1 MPVWIE
7 YAACAVCAISGVLAA
22 NGKHMD
28 LFGAIMLAL
37 ATALGGGTVRD
48 LCLGIDPVFWVSAPD
63 YLIIS
68 LLTAI
73 GTFILARRFRFPE
86 RTLRLADA
94 FGLALFGII
103 GTEKALQLQAPVSVA
118 LFMGVIT
125 GVAGGIIRD
134 VLRSELPLVFR
145 PQIYLY
151 STAIFGG
158 ASIFVLL
165 EKTLGADTSHRYI
178 GMAIILALRLAAM
191 RWRLALPIFKG
202 K

>member
-1 MPVWIE
+1 MPLWIE

-22 NGKHMD
+22 RGKHMD

-48 LCLGIDPVFWVSAPD
+48 LCLGIQPVFWVLAPE
-63 YLIIS
+63 YLVFS
-68 LLTAI
+68 LITAI
-73 GTFILARRFRFPE
+73 AAFFLARHFRFPE
-86 RTLRLADA
+86 RTLGIADA

-103 GTEKALQLQAPVSVA
+103 GTEKALEMQAAISVA

-134 VLRSELPLVFR
+134 VLRNELPLVFS
-145 PQIYLY
+145 PEIYLY
-151 STAIFGG
+151 STAVFGG
-158 ASIFVLL
+158 ASLFVLL
-165 EKTLGADTSHRYI
+165 EITLSPSPAHRYI
-178 GMAIILALRLAAM
+178 GMAAILALRLAAM

>member
-1 MPVWIE
+1 MPLWIE

-28 LFGAIMLAL
+28 LFGAIILAL
-37 ATALGGGTVRD
+37 VTALGGGTVRD
-48 LCLGIDPVFWVSAPD
+48 LCLGIRPVFWITAPN
-63 YLIIS
+63 YLVIS
-68 LLTAI
+68 LVTAI
-73 GTFILARRFRFPE
+73 GTFILARGFKFPE
-86 RTLRLADA
+86 RTLGVADA

-103 GTEKALQLQAPVSVA
+103 GTEKALQLNASASVA
-118 LFMGVIT
+118 IFMGVIT

-158 ASIFVLL
+158 ASVFVFL
-165 EKTLGADTSHRYI
+165 EKTFEAAPSHRYI
-178 GMAIILALRLAAM
+178 GMGLILVLLLAAM
-191 RWRLALPIFKG
+191 RWRLALPIYKE

>member
-1 MPVWIE
+1 MPLWIE
-7 YAACAVCAISGVLAA
+7 YAACAVCGISGVLAA

-37 ATALGGGTVRD
+37 VTALGGGTVRD
-48 LCLGIDPVFWVSAPD
+48 LCLGIRPVFWVTAPD
-63 YLIIS
+63 YLVIS
-68 LLTAI
+68 LVTAI
-73 GTFILARRFRFPE
+73 GTFILAPRFKFPE
-86 RTLRLADA
+86 RTLGLADA

-118 LFMGVIT
+118 IFMGVIT

-134 VLRSELPLVFR
+134 VLRNELPLVFR

-158 ASIFVLL
+158 ASVFVLL
-165 EKTLGADTSHRYI
+165 EKTVGADPSHRYI
-178 GMAIILALRLAAM
+178 GMTIILALRLAAM
-191 RWRLALPIFKG
+191 RWRLALPIFTG

>member
-1 MPVWIE
+1 MPLWIE

-48 LCLGIDPVFWVSAPD
+48 LCLGVTPVFWIAAPD

-68 LLTAI
+68 LITASA
-73 GTFILARRFRFPE
+73 TFFLARQFKFPE
-86 RTLRLADA
+86 RTLSLADA

-103 GTEKALQLQAPVSVA
+103 GTEKALQMQAPMSVA
-118 LFMGVIT
+118 IFMGVIT

-134 VLRSELPLVFR
+134 VLRNELPLVFR
-145 PQIYLY
+145 PEIYLY

-158 ASIFVLL
+158 ASLFVLL
-165 EKTLGADTSHRYI
+165 ERTQPPSPAHRYI
-178 GMAIILALRLAAM
+178 GMAAILTLRLAAM
-191 RWRLALPIFKG
+191 RWRLALPLFKG